1 MKYLFFCLLIPAIA
15 LNINSCSPGKED
27 TSGALNQMDQTLDQ
41 SNSTDDEANPD
52 IQNASLGTC
61 YLLDNSTIDNATIN
75 NSSITNNSSIKS
87 STVNDCSTVT
97 STTVDN
103 SSTIDNS
110 TTSSSTINN
119 SYICA
124 QSTIDNSTIDNST
137 VCDNSTV
144 QGGSTVSNSSAVRGG
159 STVTNG
165 STVQG
170 GSTICNNSTIDNS
183 TIDNSTICNDNV
195 SMSIVDRTVQ
205 NQTITE
211 TVPPTVSSTTIKVNS
226 SGPFS
231 AADSAS
237 TEYCNTDIKVTFSEA
252 MDNSTLTVNTD
263 NSSCSSGSIRVSS
276 NNFATNSCVQMASDP
291 SSSDNMT
298 FTLDPG
304 NLTNSTTFKIKVTT
318 AVKDTNGNPM
328 SSDNTTGTGFS
339 TSGDSGKYG
348 C

>member
-1 MKYLFFCLLIPAIA
+1 
-15 LNINSCSPGKED
+15 
-27 TSGALNQMDQTLDQ
+27 
-41 SNSTDDEANPD
+41 
-52 IQNASLGTC
+52 
-61 YLLDNSTIDNATIN
+61 
-75 NSSITNNSSIKS
+75 
-87 STVNDCSTVT
+87 TVS
-97 STTVDN
+97 
-103 SSTIDNS
+103 
-110 TTSSSTINN
+110 
-119 SYICA
+119 
-124 QSTIDNSTIDNST
+124 
-137 VCDNSTV
+137 
-144 QGGSTVSNSSAVRGG
+144 GGSTVSNSSAVRGG
-159 STVTNG
+159 STVQGGSNVSNNSTVRGGSNVTNG

-195 SMSIVDRTVQ
+195 TMSIVDRTVQ

-226 SGPFS
+226 SGPYS

-252 MDNSTLTVNTD
+252 MDNSTLTVNRD
-263 NSSCSSGSIRVSS
+263 NASCSSGSIRVSS

-304 NLTNSTTFKIKVTT
+304 NLSNSTTFKIKVTT

-339 TSGDSGKYG
+339 TSGDSGKNG

>member
-61 YLLDNSTIDNATIN
+61 YILDNSTIDNATIN

-87 STVNDCSTVT
+87 STVNNCSTVSNT
-97 STTVDN
+97 AVDN

-195 SMSIVDRTVQ
+195 SMSIVNRDIQ
-205 NQTITE
+205 NETITE
-211 TVPPTVSSTTIKVNS
+211 TVPPTLSSTS
-226 SGPFS
+226 P
-231 AADSAS
+231 ADSAN
-237 TEYCNTDIKVTFSEA
+237 TEYCNTNISVTFSEV
-252 MDNSTLTVNTD
+252 MDNNSITTNTSD
-263 NSSCSSGSIRVSS
+263 TSCDGSLQVSS
-276 NNFATNSCVQMASDP
+276 NNFTSCIRMGWASP
-291 SSSDNMT
+291 PTSDNIT
-298 FTLDPG
+298 FTLNPPS
-304 NLTNSTTFKIKVTT
+304 NLDINTTYKIRVKGINNDGVTS
-318 AVKDTNGNPM
+318 VKDTNGNPM
-328 SSDNTTGTGFS
+328 SSDNTTATGFD
-339 TSGDSGKYG
+339 TDDPDAESGKNG